1 MLELKELSVSCMC
14 GAAQHSFSV
23 PTTSLPLSTHLC
35 SCDISRRIS
44 GSLLTSYVNI
54 THGTKAPKPDLTA
67 VTPYK
72 SSNILTRH
80 FCSTCGTQMY
90 LEYKN
95 DGHFEAATG
104 TLQVENTDG
113 LIEYKAHIW
122 VEDTLDGGASQFITQ
137 INGKE
142 LRRFLQEPCKSEE
155 VQLSWTAPSI
165 FKDGSDA
172 LENIYAHCHC
182 KGAEFYVSPP
192 NESSKAAESDYPDL
206 MIPYHS
212 GNSQNPTNKSWWL
225 PRHDRFLAGTCACI
239 SCRRAS
245 GFDITFWAFIPAV
258 NITQDSLGTK
268 PFSRSPYWGTMKTH
282 QSSEGVTRTF
292 CGRCGANV
300 FWDCDWR
307 EGLVDV
313 AVGLLDAPSG
323 ARAEELLAWWSG
335 RVSFEEFALN
345 RSLIGGLEDGLK
357 SWAGRNEGAKCV
369 AHSENYGV

>member
-14 GAAQHSFSV
+14 GATQHSFSI

-54 THGTKAPKPDLTA
+54 THGTEAPKPDLTA

-72 SSNILTRH
+72 SSDILTRH

-90 LEYKN
+90 LEYKH

-104 TLQVENTDG
+104 TLQVDKTDG
-113 LIEYKAHIW
+113 LVEYKAHIW
-122 VEDTLDGGASQFITQ
+122 IEDTLDGGASQFITQ

-142 LRRFLQEPCKSEE
+142 LGRFLQEPYKSEE

-165 FKDGSDA
+165 YKDGSDA
-172 LENIYAHCHC
+172 LESIYAHCHC
-182 KGAEFYVSPP
+182 KGVEFYVSPP
-192 NESSKAAESDYPDL
+192 NESSRAAESDYPDL

-212 GNSQNPTNKSWWL
+212 GNSQNPTNNSWWL

-268 PFSRSPYWGTMKTH
+268 PFSRSPYWGTMKTY
-282 QSSEGVTRTF
+282 QSSQGVTRTF
-292 CGRCGANV
+292 CSRCGANV

-323 ARAEELLAWWSG
+323 ARAEELLAWWPG

-345 RSLIGGLEDGLK
+345 RSLVRGLEDGLK
-357 SWAGRNEGAKCV
+357 GWAGRNKGATCV
-369 AHSENYGV
+369 AHSESYGV

>member
-1 MLELKELSVSCMC
+1 MLELKELYVSCMC

-23 PTTSLPLSTHLC
+23 PITSLPLSTHLC

-54 THGTKAPKPDLTA
+54 THDTEAPKPDLTA
-67 VTPYK
+67 VTPYR

-90 LEYKN
+90 LEYKH

-104 TLQVENTDG
+104 TLEAENKDE
-113 LIEYKAHIW
+113 LIEHKAHIW
-122 VEDTLDGGASQFITQ
+122 IEDTLDGGASQFITQ
-137 INGKE
+137 VNGKE
-142 LRRFLQEPCKSEE
+142 LGRFLQEPHRSEE

-165 FKDGSDA
+165 SKDGPDT
-172 LENIYAHCHC
+172 LKNIYAHCHC
-182 KGAEFYVSPP
+182 KGVEFYISPP
-192 NESSKAAESDYPDL
+192 NESSKGAESDYPDL
-206 MIPYHS
+206 IIPYHS
-212 GNSQNPTNKSWWL
+212 GNSQNPTNNSWWL
-225 PRHDRFLAGTCACI
+225 PRRDRFLAGTCACS

-245 GFDITFWAFIPAV
+245 GFDITFWAFIPAI
-258 NITQDSLGTK
+258 NITQDSLGTR

-282 QSSEGVTRTF
+282 QSSEGVTRAF
-292 CGRCGANV
+292 CSRCGANV
-300 FWDCDWR
+300 FWDCNWR

-323 ARAEELLAWWSG
+323 ARAEELLAWWPG

-345 RSLIGGLEDGLK
+345 RSLIRGLEEGLK
-357 SWAGRNEGAKCV
+357 SWAARNEGAECV
-369 AHSENYGV
+369 ARSEDYRV